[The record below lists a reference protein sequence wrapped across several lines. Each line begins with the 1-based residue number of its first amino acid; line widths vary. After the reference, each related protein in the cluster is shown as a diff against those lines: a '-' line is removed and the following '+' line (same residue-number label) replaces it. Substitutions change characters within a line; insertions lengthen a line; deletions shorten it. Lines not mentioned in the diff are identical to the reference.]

1 MLRKITYM
9 VSGAAVGG
17 LLLRRTG
24 LWSSGAPLMEL
35 HGEVGGPSDK

>member
-1 MLRKITYM
+1 VLREITY
-9 VSGAAVGG
+9 VASVAAVGG

-35 HGEVGGPSDK
+35 HGEVGGPCDK